1 MTATAGAWDA
11 SRDLIEAFARA
22 RGARADAAHE
32 MAHLTRV
39 VAAATR
45 LASEEGAL
53 IDVVM
58 PAAWLHDCVHVPVTS
73 PDRARASVMAADD
86 ARAFLSGIGYP
97 EPLLQPIHHA
107 IAAHSFSARIEPQT
121 VEARV
126 VQDADRLD
134 ALGAIGIAR
143 CLMLGGQMGRGL
155 YDASDP
161 FAERRVPDDRIST
174 LDHFYT
180 KLLTLAATMQTAS
193 GRREAERRTMFM
205 RTWLGQLRSEI

>member
-1 MTATAGAWDA
+1 MTATGGAWDA
-11 SRDLIEAFARA
+11 SRDQIEAFAHA

-32 MAHLTRV
+32 MAHIIRV

-53 IDVVM
+53 IDVVV

-73 PDRARASVMAADD
+73 PDRARASVMAAED

-107 IAAHSFSARIEPQT
+107 IAAHSFSARIQPHS

-143 CLMLGGQMGRGL
+143 CLMLGGQLGRSL

-180 KLLTLAATMQTAS
+180 KLLTLSATMQTAS

-205 RTWLGQLRSEI
+205 RTWLDQLRSEI